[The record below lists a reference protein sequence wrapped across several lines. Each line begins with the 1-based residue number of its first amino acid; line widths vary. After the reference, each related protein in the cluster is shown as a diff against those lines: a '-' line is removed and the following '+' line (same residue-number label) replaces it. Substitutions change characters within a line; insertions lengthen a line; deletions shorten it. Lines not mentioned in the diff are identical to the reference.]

1 MRWPNIATAG
11 RTRRA
16 TTGHDLVPS
25 RERDRDHFSTDA
37 AARKRNLHQDGQS
50 NLSQRPLSLVECA
63 EAVPCCTSQTI
74 SVAGSES
81 VGPSKSSEELRVSLV
96 VGGLVSEVGLL
107 QLDGL
112 LD

>member
-1 MRWPNIATAG
+1 MERF
-11 RTRRA
+11 
-16 TTGHDLVPS
+16 
-25 RERDRDHFSTDA
+25 RELADVTSFVSHA
-37 AARKRNLHQDGQS
+37 NLHRDGQS
-50 NLSQRPLSLVECA
+50 NLSQRPLPLVECA

-74 SVAGSES
+74 PVAWSES
-81 VGPSKSSEELRVSLV
+81 VGPSKSPEELRVSLV